1 MEKPQG
7 LTNTAMLIARRAR
20 MEGFIFFQDFGDRVV
35 EAQTALATMVLEGTL
50 VHKEHLVHGLEN
62 APDALNLLFSGGN
75 HGKTLVVVDDTVQL
89 S

>member
-1 MEKPQG
+1 
-7 LTNTAMLIARRAR
+7 
-20 MEGFIFFQDFGDRVV
+20 
-35 EAQTALATMVLEGTL
+35 MVLEGTL